1 MTLEIR
7 SPEKK
12 IEVSW
17 FSDLCNGDYEYLGV
31 SDGIFRSS
39 FEHCRNIVLR
49 AEELGF
55 RNILLPSSY
64 QTGQDT
70 LVFAGAVAPMTHKI
84 NLLTAIRCGEVHPP
98 MLARALSTLDHI
110 LRGRLTINIISSD
123 LPGTQASNEERYAKS
138 REVIEI
144 LKQGWTQEKISF
156 KGKHYSFELDAEPV
170 KPYQQNGGPL
180 LYFGGISEAAR
191 ELCAEHCDVY
201 LLWPETES
209 RLKETMEDMVQRAKK
224 YGRKIDFG
232 LRIHI
237 IVRETEEEAREY
249 ARRLISRLDLQ
260 KGEELKHRSL
270 DSKSLGVMRQDELRK
285 QADPDLF
292 IEENIWSGI
301 GLARSGCGSAIV
313 GSVEQVVKKIN
324 RYIDMGFRAFI
335 LSGYPLMREIDYVAK
350 YVLPHIPLAT
360 FSVEQ
365 GRTPKET
372 PVTPLT
378 TGVRK

>member
-1 MTLEIR
+1 MNLEIR
-7 SPEKK
+7 TPEKK

-110 LRGRLTINIISSD
+110 LKGRLTINIISSD

-144 LKQGWTQEKISF
+144 LKQGWTKEKISF
-156 KGKHYSFELDAEPV
+156 QGKYYSFELDSDPV
-170 KPYQQNGGPL
+170 KSYQQNGGPL

-201 LLWPETES
+201 LLWPETEN

-232 LRIHI
+232 LRIHM
-237 IVRETEEEAREY
+237 IVRETEEEARTY
-249 ARRLISRLDLQ
+249 AQRLISRLDLQ

-285 QADPDLF
+285 QADPNLF

-313 GSVEQVVKKIN
+313 GSAEQVVKKIN

-360 FSVEQ
+360 FSLEQ

-372 PVTPLT
+372 PITPLT

>member
-1 MTLEIR
+1 MGLEIR
-7 SPEKK
+7 SKERK

-31 SDGIFRSS
+31 SDGIYRSS

-49 AEELGF
+49 SEELGF

-64 QTGQDT
+64 QAGQDT
-70 LVFAGAVAPMTHKI
+70 LTFAGAIASLTKEI

-110 LRGRLTINIISSD
+110 LKGRLTVNIISSD
-123 LPGTQASNEERYAKS
+123 LPGTKASNEERYAKS

-144 LKQGWTQEKISF
+144 LKQGWTKEKISF
-156 KGKHYSFELDAEPV
+156 HGKYYSLDLDSDPV

-191 ELCAEHCDVY
+191 DLCAEHCDVY
-201 LLWPETES
+201 LLWPETED
-209 RLKETMEDMVQRAKK
+209 RLQETMQDMSNRAAK

-232 LRIHI
+232 LRIHL
-237 IVRETEEEAREY
+237 IVRETEDEAIQY
-249 ARRLISRLDLQ
+249 SKQLISKLDLQ
-260 KGEELKHRSL
+260 KGKELKERSL
-270 DSKSLGVMRQDELRK
+270 DSQSLGVLRQDELRAK
-285 QADPDLF
+285 AGENYF

-313 GSVEQVVKKIN
+313 GSAEQVRNKIQ

-335 LSGYPLMREIDYVAK
+335 FSGYPLMREIDYAAK
-350 YVLPHIPLAT
+350 YLLPYLDLCT

-365 GRTPKET
+365 GRTPKHT

-378 TGVRK
+378 IGERK